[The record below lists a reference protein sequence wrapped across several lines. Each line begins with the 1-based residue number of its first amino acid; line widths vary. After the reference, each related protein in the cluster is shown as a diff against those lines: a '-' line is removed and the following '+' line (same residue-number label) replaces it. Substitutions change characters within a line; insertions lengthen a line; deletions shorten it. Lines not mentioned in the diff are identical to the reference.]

1 MICWET
7 LSPGIYG
14 DILLC
19 SAQINT
25 AAQHALPVEY
35 WKWFL
40 RIDFENLDNVMLS
53 LLLGRKIF
61 LGRMTI
67 ENQNQMNLNL
77 SNHGSQCSLLL
88 NLKDTNR
95 KSLININN
103 VGISCYICCIFV
115 FNYTSSHKNDC
126 CYCQVLMYNHKK
138 KHAFSFDM
146 KYF

>member
-1 MICWET
+1 MH
-7 LSPGIYG
+7 S
-14 DILLC
+14 LLM
-19 SAQINT
+19 SWQ
-25 AAQHALPVEY
+25 Y

-40 RIDFENLDNVMLS
+40 RIDFEKVDNVMLS

-77 SNHGSQCSLLL
+77 SNHGISAVFYLTSKTQIV
-88 NLKDTNR
+88 NLWFCPVFLPVLRNGFVLENYKN
-95 KSLININN
+95 NINN
-103 VGISCYICCIFV
+103 IGIGCYICCICV
-115 FNYTSSHKNDC
+115 FNYTSSHKKDC

-146 KYF
+146 KYFSGS

>member
-1 MICWET
+1 
-7 LSPGIYG
+7 
-14 DILLC
+14 
-19 SAQINT
+19 
-25 AAQHALPVEY
+25 
-35 WKWFL
+35 
-40 RIDFENLDNVMLS
+40 MLS

-103 VGISCYICCIFV
+103 IGISCYICCIFV
-115 FNYTSSHKNDC
+115 FNYTSSHKKDC

-138 KHAFSFDM
+138 KHLFSFDM